1 MWIPIHYA
9 INCLQLKEIGKCI
22 IAYFYDVNYQKWP
35 NEFDEKKTLFLFI
48 KKITTNR
55 CSFPD
60 IFQQLYVR
68 YYNFAMSNENNVDIM
83 NVTYQNDVAT
93 NSNV

>member
-1 MWIPIHYA
+1 MMLTIKNGPM
-9 INCLQLKEIGKCI
+9 NLT
-22 IAYFYDVNYQKWP
+22 
-35 NEFDEKKTLFLFI
+35 KKKLTVFLFI
-48 KKITTNR
+48 KNITTNR

-83 NVTYQNDVAT
+83 NVTYQNDVA
-93 NSNV
+93 SNNNA